1 MKNMIKKSPLK
12 AGVLGLIVLMLLFS
26 GVNTTRAALTIFS
39 DDYYA
44 SAEMKD
50 IDISILENGIPV
62 DGDKLLTG
70 ISDFQYGKR
79 YDEILTVQNKG
90 TIPEYVR
97 VILHKYWA
105 DVDEQGNITKLS
117 DYDPNLIEI
126 GLPKNSVW
134 KDVPSA
140 SGEQIIFYYPQPLA
154 SSDDGNG
161 EVSSPFVESIKV
173 NGKLILVASK
183 AEDVVDEETGKTVT
197 VYTFLYDGKAIVLE
211 AEAQGVQT
219 HNAADAVT
227 SAWGS
232 DAAGILGLAPQNSN
246 VNQNTE
252 LKEG

>member
-126 GLPKNSVW
+126 GLPKGSPWKSVSS
-134 KDVPSA
+134 P
-140 SGEQIIFYYPQPLA
+140 SGEQIIFYLPNPLA
-154 SSDDGNG
+154 SSEDGNG
-161 EVSSPFVESIKV
+161 EISEPFVKSIKV
-173 NGKLILVASK
+173 NGKMLLVAVK
-183 AEDVVDEETGKTVT
+183 EEETIGSDGLPVT
-197 VYTFLYDGKAIVLE
+197 VYTMIYDGKAIVLE

-232 DAAGILGLAPQNSN
+232 DAAKILNLQNSS